1 MFKLIKQL
9 LSEDNAGSTKASSGK
24 RKNKAAKP
32 KPVPGR
38 HTFTLHAPICSPP
51 RDVLEKAL
59 TTYGVKDQQ
68 WGTNMQMLSDKTLS
82 HSFVFM
88 DVENPHR
95 AYTIG
100 QRVTLTVNKSQA
112 EWTEYLLLRKNFCD
126 VVAGNVN
133 GKNRDWAARHA
144 GKMPKPWIDS
154 KCTNYKPKKG
164 KAK

>member
-1 MFKLIKQL
+1 MLNLIKQL
-9 LSEDNAGSTKASSGK
+9 FTDDAGSAKRPAGK
-24 RKNKAAKP
+24 RKTKAKAAS
-32 KPVPGR
+32 GR

-59 TTYGVKDQQ
+59 TTYGVKDQE
-68 WGTNMQMLSDKTLS
+68 WGTNMQMLSNKALS
-82 HSFVFM
+82 PSFVFA
-88 DVENPHR
+88 DPENPNR
-95 AYTIG
+95 PYTIG

-133 GKNRDWAARHA
+133 SKNRQWADRHD

-164 KAK
+164 KGK